1 MIFWFGTCTAS
12 FFVYLV
18 VVLLPWTPCRN
29 RLLLPSNNFLD
40 DTFNCITNC
49 KFTSFLAK
57 PSFYMYTGILAAL
70 NLVQAIGAL
79 LFYLNQISGLCIVDA
94 TTYLYFTAFTPLV
107 YFTFLSPFL
116 AVGASSSA
124 ASALVTT
131 TAGAESGRN
140 AAGSSVSVPAINRP
154 TNLFTSGLRGAVNF
168 SYRPQMDDDLLDGD
182 DDFASSINGSF
193 GGTSGQQNGQGL
205 HFDHYG
211 PYAYNQPRQGY
222 LVYGSS
228 TASGIPRDISTFSFQ
243 SNATATPVV
252 VPDQSALLSSNSENG
267 KVPLRKSDHLLES
280 HMLQEQQQITPT
292 TAQNETTSMCKDK
305 EDASVNINDTKF
317 H

>member
-1 MIFWFGTCTAS
+1 MW
-12 FFVYLV
+12 
-18 VVLLPWTPCRN
+18 
-29 RLLLPSNNFLD
+29 
-40 DTFNCITNC
+40 
-49 KFTSFLAK
+49 TSFLAK
-57 PSFYMYTGILAAL
+57 PSFYLYTGILSAL

-79 LFYLNQISGLCIVDA
+79 LFYFNQISGLCIVDA

-116 AVGASSSA
+116 AASSSA

-140 AAGSSVSVPAINRP
+140 AAGRGSSVSVPAINRP

-228 TASGIPRDISTFSFQ
+228 TATGISRDISTFSFQ
-243 SNATATPVV
+243 SNATSTPVV
-252 VPDQSALLSSNSENG
+252 VPDQSALLSTNSEHE
-267 KVPLRKSDHLLES
+267 KVSLRKSDHLLES

-292 TAQNETTSMCKDK
+292 HAQNEATSINKDK
-305 EDASVNINDTKF
+305 EEASLNINDTKF
-317 H
+317 Y

>member
-1 MIFWFGTCTAS
+1 
-12 FFVYLV
+12 
-18 VVLLPWTPCRN
+18 
-29 RLLLPSNNFLD
+29 
-40 DTFNCITNC
+40 
-49 KFTSFLAK
+49 
-57 PSFYMYTGILAAL
+57 MYAGILSVL
-70 NLVQAIGAL
+70 NLVQALGAL
-79 LFYLNQISGLCIVDA
+79 LFYLNQIYGLCIVDA

-116 AVGASSSA
+116 AAGASNSA

-131 TAGAESGRN
+131 TAGSESGRN
-140 AAGSSVSVPAINRP
+140 VAGRGNSVSAPAINRP

-193 GGTSGQQNGQGL
+193 GGTSSQQGGGQGHL

-228 TASGIPRDISTFSFQ
+228 TATGIPRDISTFSFQ
-243 SNATATPVV
+243 SNATATPVA
-252 VPDQSALLSSNSENG
+252 VPDQSALLSANSDVQSNMG
-267 KVPLRKSDHLLES
+267 KNPLRKSDHLLES
-280 HMLQEQQQITPT
+280 HMLQEQQQTTPT
-292 TAQNETTSMCKDK
+292 QTQGLTATPTNK
-305 EDASVNINDTKF
+305 EEASINISDTKF